1 MYINYSATKYWTD
14 RNPHSVDTK
23 QIKKLRKKKKKEKKR
38 FHSFEERI
46 ENVDYVIVHRIF
58 NY

>member
-23 QIKKLRKKKKKEKKR
+23 QIKKLRKKKKKKR
-38 FHSFEERI
+38 KETISLVRRVNRKCRLRDRASYF
-46 ENVDYVIVHRIF
+46 
-58 NY
+58 